1 MDINVTL
8 IVQLVAFAIFIYL
21 TMTLVWPPLMKA
33 LEDRRAKIADGLA
46 AADKG
51 AKALQDASAKSDE
64 ALKDARRQAQEI
76 LSSASKQ
83 AAQMVEQARTQ
94 AQTEGERI
102 KTAAKAEV
110 DREISAA
117 REVLRKQ
124 VGELAVAGAAQI
136 LKREI
141 NAQAHAD
148 VLGALAAKI

>member
-8 IVQLVAFAIFIYL
+8 VVQMVAFAIFIYL
-21 TMTLVWPPLMKA
+21 TMKLVWPPIMKA
-33 LEDRRAKIADGLA
+33 LEDRRGKIADGLA

-51 AKALQDASAKSDE
+51 AKALQEASARSDE

-83 AAQMVEQARTQ
+83 AAQIVEQARAQ

-102 KTAAKAEV
+102 KTSAKAEV

-124 VGELAVAGAAQI
+124 VGELAVTGAAQI

>member
-1 MDINVTL
+1 MSINVTL
-8 IVQLVAFAIFIYL
+8 LFQSVAFFIFAIL
-21 TMTLVWPPLMKA
+21 TMKYVWPPIMKA
-33 LEDRRAKIADGLA
+33 MDDRRGKIADGLA

-51 AKALQDASAKSDE
+51 AKALQEASAKSDE
-64 ALKDARRQAQEI
+64 ALKDARRQAQDI
-76 LSSASKQ
+76 LGSASKQ

-102 KTAAKAEV
+102 KTSAQAEI
-110 DREISAA
+110 DREISQA

-124 VGELAVAGAAQI
+124 VGELAVVGAAQI

-148 VLGALAAKI
+148 VLSALAAKI

>member
-8 IVQLVAFAIFIYL
+8 FVQMIAFAIFIVL
-21 TMTLVWPPLMKA
+21 TMKFVWPPLMKVMD
-33 LEDRRAKIADGLA
+33 ERRAKIADGLA

-76 LSSASKQ
+76 LSSAGKQ
-83 AAQMVEQARTQ
+83 ATQIVEQARAQ
-94 AQTEGERI
+94 AQTEGDRI
-102 KTAAKAEV
+102 KTAATAEV
-110 DREISAA
+110 DREISQA

-124 VGELAVAGAAQI
+124 VGELAVVGASQI

-141 NAQAHAD
+141 NAQTHAD
-148 VLGALAAKI
+148 VLSALAAKI